1 MLLGN
6 LLPFKLKK
14 RRWFRASLVEWNK
27 AAMLKHI
34 WVLAAKSPYIDYRYF
49 TYNASFFYKHFVGV
63 FNHKPNNGSW
73 IFRKLLQVRELAIRY
88 IIHDVGNGT
97 NTSLWYD
104 SLLPIGS
111 IVERYVW

>member
-1 MLLGN
+1 
-6 LLPFKLKK
+6 
-14 RRWFRASLVEWNK
+14 
-27 AAMLKHI
+27 MLKHI
-34 WVLAAKSPYIDYRYF
+34 WVLAAKSPSIESRYVLYIQCFYF
-49 TYNASFFYKHFVGV
+49 LEAFCWCILP
-63 FNHKPNNGSW
+63 PNNGSW
-73 IFRKLLQVRELAIRY
+73 ICRKLLQVRELAIRY